1 MKGGKYVELTRV
13 GWKTRLHLQRRLS
26 SIEAG
31 RRIPVLTF
39 ISYTLLARKIWNAA
53 RISRLRV
60 PTQRAHTGK
69 RKILGVASVRSDY
82 NPERFNRLQFFPVRY
97 IDATTAPQPVQWPE
111 SERDTSSNYP
121 SSNEQQ
127 IELCLYVFDLALR
140 GASSRN
146 RFSVLVVEQF
156 ICRFDLLITSSAV
169 FGSLEYWN
177 WLASGT
183 RIMCF
188 IY

>member
-13 GWKTRLHLQRRLS
+13 GWKTRLHLQLRLS

-60 PTQRAHTGK
+60 PTHRAHTGK
-69 RKILGVASVRSDY
+69 RKILGVASVRSNY
-82 NPERFNRLQFFPVRY
+82 NPERFNRLQFFPARY
-97 IDATTAPQPVQWPE
+97 IDATTAPPLRPAQMPG
-111 SERDTSSNYP
+111 SERDAPSNY
-121 SSNEQQ
+121 SSGNEQQ

-146 RFSVLVVEQF
+146 RFLVVVEQF
-156 ICRFDLLITSSAV
+156 VCRFDLLITSSAV
-169 FGSLEYWN
+169 SGSLEY
-177 WLASGT
+177 
-183 RIMCF
+183 
-188 IY
+188 